1 MLTEQTER
9 FFVFQD
15 IKWREPERT
24 GSRFWFFL
32 DSDAA
37 MTAIGKSEGLCG
49 KLQVCREKKDN
60 YEEGCINGEESWCV
74 MKNWLKSITSDH
86 RII

>member
-1 MLTEQTER
+1 M
-9 FFVFQD
+9 FFKTSNDESPSVRD
-15 IKWREPERT
+15 HV
-24 GSRFWFFL
+24 SDFFFSEGM

-60 YEEGCINGEESWCV
+60 YEEGCINGEES
-74 MKNWLKSITSDH
+74 
-86 RII
+86 